1 MDNKY
6 CFFQS
11 DFNSSKTQ
19 QKIWY
24 NHYMGNIVRNIYD
37 PRTNRIIQEKMAHFE
52 FLKKIVL
59 MMINRIFKYISN
71 LKP

>member
-6 CFFQS
+6 CFYQS

-37 PRTNRIIQEKMAHFE
+37 QRTNRIIQEKMVFNSPLEYNKQIDE
-52 FLKKIVL
+52 FFMYKL
-59 MMINRIFKYISN
+59 R
-71 LKP
+71 

>member
-37 PRTNRIIQEKMAHFE
+37 PQTNRIIQEKMAFNSPLEYNKQIDE
-52 FLKKIVL
+52 FFMYKL
-59 MMINRIFKYISN
+59 R
-71 LKP
+71 

>member
-6 CFFQS
+6 CFYQT
-11 DFNSSKTQ
+11 DFNSSETN

-37 PRTNRIIQEKMAHFE
+37 PQTNRIIQEKMPFNSPLEYNKQIDE
-52 FLKKIVL
+52 FFMYKL
-59 MMINRIFKYISN
+59 R
-71 LKP
+71 

>member
-6 CFFQS
+6 CFYQT
-11 DFNSSKTQ
+11 DFNSSKTN

-37 PRTNRIIQEKMAHFE
+37 PQTNRIIQEKMAFNSPLE
-52 FLKKIVL
+52 YNKKIDDFFMYKL
-59 MMINRIFKYISN
+59 R
-71 LKP
+71 

>member
-6 CFFQS
+6 CFYQT

-37 PRTNRIIQEKMAHFE
+37 PRTNRIIQEKMAFNSPLE
-52 FLKKIVL
+52 YNKKIDEFFMYKL
-59 MMINRIFKYISN
+59 R
-71 LKP
+71 

>member
-6 CFFQS
+6 CFYQT

-37 PRTNRIIQEKMAHFE
+37 PRTNRIIQEKMVFNSPLEYNKQIDE
-52 FLKKIVL
+52 FFMYKL
-59 MMINRIFKYISN
+59 R
-71 LKP
+71 

>member
-6 CFFQS
+6 CFYQT
-11 DFNSSKTQ
+11 DFNSSKTN

-37 PRTNRIIQEKMAHFE
+37 PNTNRIIQEKMA
-52 FLKKIVL
+52 
-59 MMINRIFKYISN
+59 
-71 LKP
+71 

>member
-37 PRTNRIIQEKMAHFE
+37 QKTNRIIQEKMPFNSPLEYNKQIDE
-52 FLKKIVL
+52 FFMYKL
-59 MMINRIFKYISN
+59 R
-71 LKP
+71 

>member
-6 CFFQS
+6 CFYQT

-37 PRTNRIIQEKMAHFE
+37 PQTNRIIQEKMVFNSPLEYNKQIDE
-52 FLKKIVL
+52 FFMYKL
-59 MMINRIFKYISN
+59 R
-71 LKP
+71 

>member
-6 CFFQS
+6 CFYQS
-11 DFNSSKTQ
+11 DLNSSKTQ

-37 PRTNRIIQEKMAHFE
+37 PRTNRIIQERMFFNSPLEYNKQIDE
-52 FLKKIVL
+52 FFMYKL
-59 MMINRIFKYISN
+59 R
-71 LKP
+71 